1 IAKLTFAK
9 RAVHGVMWVASAVL
23 YSGRKLKAVVAHVTR
38 LVFAKPFAEL
48 ATMWPEVDVV
58 RSLTSVSRASPL
70 SLMVTTMLSPG
81 FMSRV
86 LASGVNVA
94 EVWEPGAAGPV
105 GTPFFWMKAKLIGSK
120 QLLFWVMLSMVSA
133 AHQ

>member
-1 IAKLTFAK
+1 
-9 RAVHGVMWVASAVL
+9 MWVVSAVL
-23 YSGRKLKAVVAHVTR
+23 YSGRKLKLVLAHVAR

-58 RSLTSVSRASPL
+58 RSLTSISSATPL

-120 QLLFWVMLSMVSA
+120 QLLFWVMLSMVNA
-133 AHQ
+133 AHQCV